1 MSPHLHALMMRL
13 GLTLL
18 HFLWQGALLALF
30 LAALRWMLQDRSPR
44 LRYALACGVLL
55 LMTLAP
61 FATWA
66 ALEGPSFRGNLPEA
80 AFALTKITRGTAELQ
95 IVDPRPWGAALPL
108 FVALWILGVAFLTLR
123 LAGSWAWV
131 QWLRRRRDTAPAS
144 HDYQRQVRHLCERMG
159 LHRTIRLL
167 VCPHVPGP
175 TVLGWLRPVILIPP
189 AALTGLS
196 PDQLEWIL
204 AHEVAH
210 ILRHDYAINLLQS
223 CVEVLLFY
231 HPAVWWVSAKIRQ
244 ERELCCDDLA
254 VEISGDALDY
264 AAALTHLEALR
275 LQAPHPPRAPNH
287 LALAATGGSF
297 MHRIQRLIAPN
308 SPQPLAPRAGLVL
321 LLLLGTGFGLQ
332 ARHRLVP
339 MQTPSPD
346 PKPVKRL
353 TMDLQQVDLV
363 QFLRRLAD
371 DLHVN
376 LVVAPN
382 VRGTIDVHCQDTPWD
397 QILDAKLKPISYGWE
412 LKNGILHVAR
422 VEALQARVKL
432 TEALLRARTDTSTY
446 SGRKISVDLKNATLA
461 DVLRQI
467 SREGGVPIEIDPKV
481 QGTYNFKFT
490 DTPWDQVLDL
500 VLMTANLDWE
510 LRQGTLHVSARPQA
524 APRS

>member
-1 MSPHLHALMMRL
+1 MSPHLHALVMRL

-18 HFLWQGALLALF
+18 HFLWQGTLLALL
-30 LAALRWMLQDRSPR
+30 LAALLWTLQDRSPR
-44 LRYALACGVLL
+44 LRYGLACGALL
-55 LMTLAP
+55 LMTLTP

-66 ALEGPSFRGNLPEA
+66 ALEGPFFRSHLPEG
-80 AFALTKITRGTAELQ
+80 AFALTKVAEGAAELRV
-95 IVDPRPWGAALPL
+95 VDPRPWRAALPL
-108 FVALWILGVAFLTLR
+108 SVALWAMGVAILSLR

-131 QWLRRRRDTAPAS
+131 QWLRRRDTAPAS
-144 HDYQRQVRHLCERMG
+144 EGLQLHLRRLGERMG
-159 LHRTIRLL
+159 LRRTVRLL

-189 AALTGLS
+189 AVLTGLA

-204 AHEVAH
+204 AHELAH
-210 ILRHDYAINLLQS
+210 VLRHDYALNLLQS

-254 VEISGDALDY
+254 IGASGDALDY

-275 LQAPHPPRAPNH
+275 LRDPHPPRAARR

-297 MHRIQRLIAPN
+297 MHRIQRLIAPT

-332 ARHRLVP
+332 ARHRLIAA
-339 MQTPSPD
+339 QTAGPD
-346 PKPVKRL
+346 RRPAEKL
-353 TMDLQQVDLV
+353 TIDLRQVDLV
-363 QFLRRLAD
+363 QFLRMMAD
-371 DLHVN
+371 EAKVN

-382 VRGTIDVHCQDTPWD
+382 VRGTVDVRCQDMPWD
-397 QILDAKLKPISYGWE
+397 QLLDAKLRPLSFDWD

-422 VEALQARVKL
+422 AEVLHERVKL

-446 SGRKISVDLKNATLA
+446 SGRKITVDLKHVPLA
-461 DVLRQI
+461 DLLRQI
-467 SREGGVPIEIDPKV
+467 SKEGGVPIEIDPKV
-481 QGTYNFKFT
+481 QGTYGFKFT
-490 DTPWDQVLDL
+490 DTPWDQILDL

-510 LRQGTLHVSARPQA
+510 LRHGVLHISARPE
-524 APRS
+524 PTRN